1 MTENEKQLKETEV
14 VLMRLYQKGEI
25 TIEAFTILNDR
36 NKQAINYTRCSTQL
50 KDKEVM
56 TFESWVVENKETETY
71 NAFLE
76 GGFSFSLG
84 DLYRKY
90 AESLNKPLIV

>member
-1 MTENEKQLKETEV
+1 MEKIRGRSLQEWKEYCSSENVPVKTMKYIICLEE
-14 VLMRLYQKGEI
+14 RI
-25 TIEAFTILNDR
+25 A
-36 NKQAINYTRCSTQL
+36 AISVTRCSTQL